1 MASTTRKTERL
12 SQCTTSCVYVTL
24 FAFFSFS
31 NLYYQKQLH
40 VEVVSHLASSFS
52 LSLINLHPPS
62 FIFHSL
68 QRQDGTII
76 DNSYERAKPFTFGVA
91 LGDVLP
97 GWNEVVKQMSVG
109 DKAECVLPPNLMYS
123 TKGLPGLIEPNMNI
137 HLEVEL
143 VSIQTSADTD
153 QGNDKRRR
161 NR

>member
-1 MASTTRKTERL
+1 MPPAPL
-12 SQCTTSCVYVTL
+12 VDITL
-24 FAFFSFS
+24 LVAG
-31 NLYYQKQLH
+31 NGKYYPKDGETVAVH
-40 VEVVSHLASSFS
+40 Y
-52 LSLINLHPPS
+52 IMR
-62 FIFHSL
+62 
-68 QRQDGTII
+68 RQDGTII
-76 DNSYERAKPFTFGVA
+76 DNSYERAKPFTFGVS

-123 TKGLPGLIEPNMNI
+123 AKGLPGLIEPNMNI